1 MIFNKS
7 WWKFLL
13 GIWMSLVIIG
23 AFLYA
28 PPAKGLGETAR
39 ILFFHVPTAW
49 LATLAFLISA
59 INSIQYLRTQKV
71 RFDFWASSAA
81 QIGIIFAALATVTGS
96 IWAKKI
102 WQSYWNWDPRE
113 TSIFILLLIYA
124 AYFALRSAIDVHE
137 QKAKLAAVYSI
148 IAFITV
154 PFFIFIIPRVYESL
168 HPDPLINPEGK
179 IKMDGRMLQVFLG
192 SLFGFTILFYWMLK
206 IKVDT
211 LKIKLRMEEKSLN
224 KLKKDSIK

>member
-1 MIFNKS
+1 MLENR
-7 WWKFLL
+7 WWKYFLGLWMTLVIL
-13 GIWMSLVIIG
+13 GI
-23 AFLYA
+23 FLYA
-28 PPAKGLGETAR
+28 PPVEGLGETGR
-39 ILFFHVPTAW
+39 IIFFHVPAAW

-59 INSIQYLRTQKV
+59 VASMQYLKTQQSLY
-71 RFDFWASSAA
+71 DIWAFSSA
-81 QIGIIFAALATVTGS
+81 QIGIIFAVIAAITGS

-124 AYFALRSAIDVHE
+124 AYFALRSAVEVTE

-154 PFFIFIIPRVYESL
+154 PFFIFIIPRIYESL

-179 IKMDGRMLQVFLG
+179 INMEGRMLKVFLS
-192 SLFGFTILFYWMLK
+192 SLVGFTLLFLWMLRLKVETKK
-206 IKVDT
+206 IQF
-211 LKIKLRMEEKSLN
+211 ISEKMR
-224 KLKKDSIK
+224 SIKKNKG

>member
-1 MIFNKS
+1 MGLDRN
-7 WWKFLL
+7 WWKYFLGL
-13 GIWMSLVIIG
+13 WMLLIILG

-39 ILFFHVPTAW
+39 ILFFHVPMAW
-49 LATLAFLISA
+49 LASLAFLISA
-59 INSIQYLRTQKV
+59 IASLLYLRHPDKTY
-71 RFDFWASSAA
+71 DIWASSAA
-81 QIGIIFAALATVTGS
+81 QIGLIFAVLATVTGS

-124 AYFALRSAIDVHE
+124 AYFALRSAVDIDE
-137 QKAKLAAVYSI
+137 QKARLAAVYSL

-154 PFFIFIIPRVYESL
+154 PFLVIIIPRVYESL

-179 IKMDGRMLQVFLG
+179 IKMDSRMLQIFLG
-192 SLFGFTILFYWMLK
+192 SLAGFTLLFYWMLR
-206 IKVDT
+206 
-211 LKIKLRMEEKSLN
+211 LKIDTARARLILEHAEK
-224 KLKKDSIK
+224 

>member
-1 MIFNKS
+1 MFFDKQ
-7 WWKFLL
+7 WWRYFL
-13 GIWMSLVIIG
+13 GVCMSGVILA

-49 LATLAFLISA
+49 LATLAFLVSA
-59 INSIQYLRTQKV
+59 VASIQFLRT
-71 RFDFWASSAA
+71 RERRYDLWAYSAA
-81 QIGIIFAALATVTGS
+81 QIGLMFSVLATVTGS

-124 AYFALRSAIDVHE
+124 AYFALRSAVDTEE
-137 QKAKLAAVYSI
+137 QKSKLAAVYSV

-179 IKMDGRMLQVFLG
+179 IKMDSRMLQVFLA
-192 SLFGFTILFYWMLK
+192 SLFSFTLLFYWMLRLKVETMKVK
-206 IKVDT
+206 IFSEHLVQ
-211 LKIKLRMEEKSLN
+211 
-224 KLKKDSIK
+224 